1 MRLRF
6 TLFAS
11 LLSLLALTSSA
22 NAQQYVG
29 YRPWYGPAYPAA
41 YQPAAEPPVPA
52 AGAEQPA
59 EAAAEPADEAPT
71 PDPKAQGDACTDG
84 CECEECCALRL
95 WTPPPGWFGSVEY
108 NMWWNKT
115 RTVPPLV
122 TTSPPGTG
130 LAQTGVLPGAQL
142 LFGGDQV
149 GDGLGSGGRLTFG
162 KWLDGNETIALAG
175 KFYAFRGKDGEFSQ
189 TSNGTT
195 NLAIPFFDA
204 QLGQENAY
212 VVAFSPNGVTPFASG
227 TINVQDRLDLL
238 GAEAY
243 VQSLIYDEPGVRFD
257 LLFGYHMMRI
267 DNDFHMD
274 STLVSQNA
282 AIITPIGTSIFVQD
296 NFDGRNEFHGG
307 TLGLNLTA
315 VHDRWTFNLLG
326 KMSLGNMHQTIII
339 DGNTVVTAPNGVQD
353 VRNEGLFALG
363 SNQGTYSRDKV
374 AYIPE
379 AGVKVGY
386 WVHPNV
392 NVSLGYT
399 FLYVSSVVM
408 GGDQINRNLNLSQT
422 NGGPAVG
429 PNPNQPA
436 FLGFRDTDFW
446 AQGLNFGLEC
456 KF

>member
-11 LLSLLALTSSA
+11 LLSLMAWASPA
-22 NAQQYVG
+22 FAQQHVG
-29 YRPWYGPAYPAA
+29 YRPWYGPTYPAA
-41 YQPAAEPPVPA
+41 YA
-52 AGAEQPA
+52 QPA
-59 EAAAEPADEAPT
+59 EAPVPTEDASLDEPVATDQAS
-71 PDPKAQGDACTDG
+71 ACTAGEASACESCG
-84 CECEECCALRL
+84 CDDCRRFQL
-95 WTPPPGWFGSVEY
+95 WTPSPGWFGNVEY
-108 NMWWNKT
+108 NMWWTKT

-122 TTSPPGTG
+122 TTSPAGTP
-130 LAQTGVLPGAQL
+130 LLQTGVLPGAQV
-142 LFGGDQV
+142 LFGADQV
-149 GDGLGSGGRLTFG
+149 GDGLGSGGRLTIG
-162 KWLDGNETIALAG
+162 KWLDGYETIALAG

-204 QLGQENAY
+204 QIGQEAAY
-212 VVAFSPNGVTPFASG
+212 QVAFSPDGITPFAEG
-227 TINVQDRLDLL
+227 TINVQDRIDLV
-238 GAEAY
+238 GGEVY
-243 VQSLIYDEPGVRFD
+243 FQSLVYDEPGIRVD
-257 LLFGYHMMRI
+257 LLGGYQYLRL
-267 DNDFHMD
+267 DNSFHMD
-274 STLVSQNA
+274 STLISRNA
-282 AIITPIGTSIFVQD
+282 AIVSPVGTSVFIED
-296 NFDGRNEFHGG
+296 NFDGRNEFNGG

-315 VHDRWTFNLLG
+315 IHDRWTFNVLG
-326 KMSLGNMHQTIII
+326 KMSIGNMNQTIVI
-339 DGNTVVTAPNGVQD
+339 DGNTVITAPNGALD
-353 VRNEGLFALG
+353 IRDEGLFALG
-363 SNQGTYSRDKV
+363 TNQGSYSRDKI

-379 AGVKVGY
+379 AGLKVGY

-399 FLYVSSVVM
+399 FMYVSSVVM

-429 PNPNQPA
+429 PNTNQPA